1 MMCVGASRDLPFMK
15 PSRDLPLRNCQLP
28 TTKDKT
34 GRQDLQEGGAAGFA
48 FCPATFILHPLSFLL
63 CPPPVAAYLMTVMK
77 QRSIMP
83 EIRIDPRRL
92 LARLEAL
99 AQIGEIADGGVS
111 RVALS
116 DADREGRD
124 QLVVWMRDAGLE
136 VRIDRI
142 GNIFGLRPGKEDLP
156 SLMSGSHLDTVTEAG
171 RYDGSYGVLAA
182 LEVAETLNDH
192 RIETR
197 HPLAVVSFTNEEG
210 VRYTPD
216 MLGSL
221 VYAGGLPLEEALQI
235 RGFDGSILGEELR
248 RIGYAGAVPCGEI
261 APAAYVELHIEQGP
275 VLEQQGLT
283 IGAVENLMG
292 ICWQEITV
300 RGQANHAG
308 TTPTTLRRDAGLAA
322 AKIVCLLREL
332 ALQYGDAQRA
342 TCGMLRLE
350 PNAINVIPEKAVLSI
365 DLRYSDPGLFRRAQQ
380 QLAAYLETLAAEDGM
395 AVDVR
400 ELVNLD
406 PVQFDPGIVTT
417 IWESA
422 KALSYPARRMTS
434 GAGHDAQMMARI
446 CPTAMIFVPSRDGIS
461 HNPAEFTAPEDL
473 VAGANV
479 LLRTLRK
486 LDGVMLNA

>member
-1 MMCVGASRDLPFMK
+1 
-15 PSRDLPLRNCQLP
+15 
-28 TTKDKT
+28 
-34 GRQDLQEGGAAGFA
+34 
-48 FCPATFILHPLSFLL
+48 
-63 CPPPVAAYLMTVMK
+63 
-77 QRSIMP
+77 MP
-83 EIRIDPRRL
+83 EITVNPTRL

-99 AQIGEIADGGVS
+99 AQIGKIAHDGVS

-124 QLVVWMRDAGLE
+124 QLVAWMKAAGLE

-142 GNIFGLRPGKEDLP
+142 GNILGLRAGRENLP
-156 SLMSGSHLDTVTEAG
+156 PLMSGSHLDTVTEAG
-171 RYDGSYGVLAA
+171 RFDGSYGVLAA

-192 RIETR
+192 DIETR
-197 HPLAVVSFTNEEG
+197 HPLVVVSFTNEEG
-210 VRYTPD
+210 VRYAPD
-216 MLGSL
+216 MMGSL
-221 VYAGGLPLEEALQI
+221 VYAGGLAVEEALQI

-248 RIGYAGAVPCGEI
+248 RIGYAGDVPCGEM

-275 VLEQQGLT
+275 VLEQQGRT

-308 TTPTTLRRDAGLAA
+308 TTPTALRRDAGLAA
-322 AKIVCLLREL
+322 AKIVCFLREL
-332 ALQYGDAQRA
+332 AEQFGDTQRA
-342 TCGMLRLE
+342 TCGMLRFS
-350 PNAINVIPEKAVLSI
+350 PNAINVIPEQALLSV
-365 DLRYSDPGLFRRAQQ
+365 DLRNSDPGQFRRAQQ
-380 QLAAYLETLAAEDGM
+380 QLASYLETLAAAEGVVVT
-395 AVDVR
+395 AR

-406 PVQFDPGIVTT
+406 PVRFDPGIVTA

-422 KALSYPARRMTS
+422 KALGYPARRITS

-446 CPTAMIFVPSRDGIS
+446 CPAAMIFVPSRGGIS
-461 HNPAEFTAPEDL
+461 HNPAEYTAPEDL

-479 LLRTLRK
+479 LLKTLQN

>member
-1 MMCVGASRDLPFMK
+1 
-15 PSRDLPLRNCQLP
+15 
-28 TTKDKT
+28 
-34 GRQDLQEGGAAGFA
+34 
-48 FCPATFILHPLSFLL
+48 
-63 CPPPVAAYLMTVMK
+63 MTVMK

-235 RGFDGSILGEELR
+235 RGFDGSTLGEELR

-308 TTPTTLRRDAGLAA
+308 T
-322 AKIVCLLREL
+322 
-332 ALQYGDAQRA
+332 
-342 TCGMLRLE
+342 
-350 PNAINVIPEKAVLSI
+350 
-365 DLRYSDPGLFRRAQQ
+365 
-380 QLAAYLETLAAEDGM
+380 
-395 AVDVR
+395 
-400 ELVNLD
+400 
-406 PVQFDPGIVTT
+406 
-417 IWESA
+417 
-422 KALSYPARRMTS
+422 
-434 GAGHDAQMMARI
+434 
-446 CPTAMIFVPSRDGIS
+446 
-461 HNPAEFTAPEDL
+461 
-473 VAGANV
+473 
-479 LLRTLRK
+479 
-486 LDGVMLNA
+486 